1 MNWKKEIKKESDEGY
16 IQHLREQIESD
27 LMDITKE
34 ESLEEISNL
43 IISLRTE
50 E

>member
-1 MNWKKEIKKESDEGY
+1 MNWKNEIKKESDEGY
-16 IQHLREQIESD
+16 IEYLREQIESD

-34 ESLEEISNL
+34 ESLEEIRSL
-43 IISLRTE
+43 VERLRTE